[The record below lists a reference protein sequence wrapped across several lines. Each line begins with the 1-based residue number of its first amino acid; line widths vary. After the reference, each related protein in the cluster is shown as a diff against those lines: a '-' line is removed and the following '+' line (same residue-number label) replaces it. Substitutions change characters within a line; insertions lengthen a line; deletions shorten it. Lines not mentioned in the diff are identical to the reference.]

1 MRGGGFCA
9 RWAGATQRDRE
20 GVAGDKPMIIDL
32 LRREH
37 RNIEKLLL
45 VLERELSLFDRGERP
60 DYEVVQAVISYFQ
73 VYPDVYHHPQE
84 DTVFEKLKT
93 RDPAAAANI
102 GDLAA
107 EHRSGAKRLRRV
119 AQAVDSVLADQEVPR
134 HTVDDII
141 RDFIE
146 HERRHIAMEE
156 RDFFPAAVKAL
167 QSQDWTEIAS
177 RLTDQKDPLFS
188 EIVEARF
195 DAVRRHI
202 LELEREAEAERA

>member
-1 MRGGGFCA
+1 
-9 RWAGATQRDRE
+9 
-20 GVAGDKPMIIDL
+20 MIIDF
-32 LRREH
+32 LRQEH

-45 VLERELSLFDRGERP
+45 VLEQELSVFDRGERP
-60 DYEVVQAVISYFQ
+60 DYEVIRAVIAYFE
-73 VYPDVYHHPQE
+73 VYPDAYHHPQE
-84 DTVFEKLKT
+84 DMVFKKLNA

-119 AQAVDSVLADQEVPR
+119 AQAVESVLMDREVLR

-141 RDFIE
+141 RDFIV

-167 QSQDWTEIAS
+167 QPQDWAEIAS

-188 EIVEARF
+188 EIVEERF

-202 LELEREAEAERA
+202 LRLEQEAEAERA